1 MLHEGAHDIHLDG
14 LIIEDL
20 VGPRIHHVRPVEGD
34 EQAAMRLQ
42 PELRSD
48 GAKALDRPARGEDQ
62 PHAGALRGEQRLP
75 RARGHN
81 LLVVRERS
89 VYVERDRLN
98 GHMYVLSNGGFPQT

>member
-48 GAKALDRPARGEDQ
+48 GAKALDRPAR
-62 PHAGALRGEQRLP
+62 
-75 RARGHN
+75 
-81 LLVVRERS
+81 
-89 VYVERDRLN
+89 
-98 GHMYVLSNGGFPQT
+98 